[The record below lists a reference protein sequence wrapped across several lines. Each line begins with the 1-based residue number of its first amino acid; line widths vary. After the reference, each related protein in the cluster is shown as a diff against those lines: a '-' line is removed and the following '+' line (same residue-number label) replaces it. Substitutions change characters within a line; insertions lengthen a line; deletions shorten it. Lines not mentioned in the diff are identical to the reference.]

1 MPKIFSLKLQ
11 ELLVIL
17 YLASLMMPSLGIK
30 ISSIGTLKVSMI
42 ISYFIIFIFHNS
54 KVNLRNFIPI
64 LLILTAYLLTFLWS
78 VSYSNSIIGA
88 IGIIQLIIY
97 SFSFLLIINHYN
109 RSIFIKLLLSSI
121 VIVCVF
127 SIIYYILGII
137 TYNGDYSENAKNLGI
152 MIDRSMIRAKG
163 FTDDPNIFSLYVGI
177 CLIISALNPIK
188 KNKNFILFLLLI
200 TFLLTLSRGGIIAM
214 IIAISATTIVKLFL
228 SPQQEIKKVILVL
241 LIIILAVAYIILFN
255 DTLLNIIVKRLNN
268 INSAS
273 GRFEL
278 WSLAFKAFHER
289 PIFGHGIFTTKY
301 IFEQILGK
309 PAYTHNTFI
318 ELLLEGGSYLI
329 FSFAAFL
336 FYLLTQ
342 IFNKIKDNTWLFCI
356 FLFIII
362 QFMTLSLSFNEFIY
376 FLFSF
381 ILIYSSRKNLR

>member
-1 MPKIFSLKLQ
+1 MPKIFSLKLK

-318 ELLLEGGSYLI
+318 ELLLEGGSYL
-329 FSFAAFL
+329 FVC
-336 FYLLTQ
+336 
-342 IFNKIKDNTWLFCI
+342 CI
-356 FLFIII
+356 FILFINPNI
-362 QFMTLSLSFNEFIY
+362 
-376 FLFSF
+376 
-381 ILIYSSRKNLR
+381 

>member
-1 MPKIFSLKLQ
+1 
-11 ELLVIL
+11 
-17 YLASLMMPSLGIK
+17 MMPSLGIK

-163 FTDDPNIFSLYVGI
+163 FY
-177 CLIISALNPIK
+177 
-188 KNKNFILFLLLI
+188 
-200 TFLLTLSRGGIIAM
+200 R
-214 IIAISATTIVKLFL
+214 
-228 SPQQEIKKVILVL
+228 
-241 LIIILAVAYIILFN
+241 
-255 DTLLNIIVKRLNN
+255 
-268 INSAS
+268 
-273 GRFEL
+273 
-278 WSLAFKAFHER
+278 
-289 PIFGHGIFTTKY
+289 
-301 IFEQILGK
+301 
-309 PAYTHNTFI
+309 
-318 ELLLEGGSYLI
+318 
-329 FSFAAFL
+329 
-336 FYLLTQ
+336 
-342 IFNKIKDNTWLFCI
+342 
-356 FLFIII
+356 
-362 QFMTLSLSFNEFIY
+362 
-376 FLFSF
+376 
-381 ILIYSSRKNLR
+381 

>member
-1 MPKIFSLKLQ
+1 MPKIFSLKLK

-152 MIDRSMIRAKG
+152 MIEEA
-163 FTDDPNIFSLYVGI
+163 
-177 CLIISALNPIK
+177 
-188 KNKNFILFLLLI
+188 
-200 TFLLTLSRGGIIAM
+200 
-214 IIAISATTIVKLFL
+214 
-228 SPQQEIKKVILVL
+228 
-241 LIIILAVAYIILFN
+241 
-255 DTLLNIIVKRLNN
+255 
-268 INSAS
+268 
-273 GRFEL
+273 
-278 WSLAFKAFHER
+278 
-289 PIFGHGIFTTKY
+289 
-301 IFEQILGK
+301 
-309 PAYTHNTFI
+309 
-318 ELLLEGGSYLI
+318 
-329 FSFAAFL
+329 
-336 FYLLTQ
+336 
-342 IFNKIKDNTWLFCI
+342 
-356 FLFIII
+356 
-362 QFMTLSLSFNEFIY
+362 
-376 FLFSF
+376 
-381 ILIYSSRKNLR
+381 